1 MLYISRN
8 SETCQDD
15 SIVVLFMNI
24 VFISCTKTILIYA
37 IAHMTIID
45 FVVLGCIPWHSAAFQ
60 GSLHHSK
67 AVGYIPRQSAAFE
80 CIQLYSNALGNILR
94 DSTLTQILSMEDPYE
109 STNQQ
114 GRLRARI
121 AEYTKPPSDTKVIG
135 NTICI
140 VLCILIIKTTTF
152 MYEIKH
158 LDPLTEILLLTTSSN
173 TIFPIHCTENEAN
186 YSALCTTCCN
196 GFRF

>member
-1 MLYISRN
+1 
-8 SETCQDD
+8 
-15 SIVVLFMNI
+15 
-24 VFISCTKTILIYA
+24 
-37 IAHMTIID
+37 
-45 FVVLGCIPWHSAAFQ
+45 
-60 GSLHHSK
+60 
-67 AVGYIPRQSAAFE
+67 
-80 CIQLYSNALGNILR
+80 
-94 DSTLTQILSMEDPYE
+94 MEDPYE

-135 NTICI
+135 NTIYI

-173 TIFPIHCTENEAN
+173 TIFSYIARKMKRTTVH
-186 YSALCTTCCN
+186 SAQHLTMVSDFDSSMVN
-196 GFRF
+196 IYL

>member
-1 MLYISRN
+1 MALGYIPRLSASFKGSR
-8 SETCQDD
+8 
-15 SIVVLFMNI
+15 L
-24 VFISCTKTILIYA
+24 
-37 IAHMTIID
+37 
-45 FVVLGCIPWHSAAFQ
+45 
-60 GSLHHSK
+60 HSK
-67 AVGYIPRQSAAFE
+67 AVSSIRMHSAIFQCTRQHSQGLNFDLDK
-80 CIQLYSNALGNILR
+80 I
-94 DSTLTQILSMEDPYE
+94 SMEDPYE

-135 NTICI
+135 NTIYI

-173 TIFPIHCTENEAN
+173 TIFFIHCTENEAN
-186 YSALCTTCCN
+186 YSALCTTSYN